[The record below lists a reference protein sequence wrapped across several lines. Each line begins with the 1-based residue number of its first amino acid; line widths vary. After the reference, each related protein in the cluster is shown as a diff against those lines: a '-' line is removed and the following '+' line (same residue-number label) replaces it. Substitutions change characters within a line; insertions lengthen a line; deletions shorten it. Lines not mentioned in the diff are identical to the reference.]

1 MIAIYFG
8 IVHTDRIPIR
18 KGGEY
23 SMAKYVDGFVLVVP
37 KDKTEEYKKM
47 AEEGREMWMK
57 YGALEYY
64 ECRGDDLVPQ
74 EMGGEKARAF
84 TEMAGAK
91 SDETV
96 WFSFIVFK
104 SKEHRDEVN
113 AKVMEEMSKQ
123 MEGNKDMSMPF
134 DMKRMAYGGFQVE
147 VEG

>member
-1 MIAIYFG
+1 MDSG
-8 IVHTDRIPIR
+8 
-18 KGGEY
+18 
-23 SMAKYVDGFVLVVP
+23 KYVDGFVLVIP
-37 KDKTEEYKKM
+37 KDKTEAYKKM
-47 AEEGREMWMK
+47 AEVGRDTWMK

-84 TEMAGAK
+84 TDMAGAT

-96 WFSFIVFK
+96 WFSFIVFN

-113 AKVMEEMSKQ
+113 AKVMEEMGQKA
-123 MEGNKDMSMPF
+123 EEYKDFVMPF
-134 DMKRMAYGGFQVE
+134 DMKRMAYGGFKVE

>member
-1 MIAIYFG
+1 
-8 IVHTDRIPIR
+8 
-18 KGGEY
+18 
-23 SMAKYVDGFVLVVP
+23 MAKYVDGFVLVVP
-37 KDKTEEYKKM
+37 KDKAEEYTRM
-47 AEEGREMWMK
+47 AEDGRDVWRK
-57 YGALEYY
+57 HGALEYY

-74 EMGGEKARAF
+74 EMGGEQARAF
-84 TEMAGAK
+84 TEMSGAE

-113 AKVMEEMSKQ
+113 AKVMEEMSKE
-123 MEGNKDMSMPF
+123 MEGNKDMPF